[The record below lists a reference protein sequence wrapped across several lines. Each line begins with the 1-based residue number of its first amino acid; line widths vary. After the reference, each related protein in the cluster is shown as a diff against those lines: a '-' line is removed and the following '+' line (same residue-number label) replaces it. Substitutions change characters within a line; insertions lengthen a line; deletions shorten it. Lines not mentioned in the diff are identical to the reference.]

1 MRSNAPSNISALAS
15 PRTSDTLKTMA
26 NSDETR
32 EGEDDTRR
40 QDAAKPARR
49 RYRPDE
55 TLRIDADEISRY
67 AQARKRRG
75 SLLVIAGAAA
85 DVGTH
90 LLVGGRVIIG
100 RDPERDDPERDELDG
115 DDLSDDA
122 LAEPPREI
130 PLQLRDG
137 RSSRRHASVEPSDGD
152 YVLKDLGSTNGTI
165 LRGTPIASG
174 SEHIL
179 HDGDQIA
186 LGKTV
191 IKFTLVD
198 DTEAAYLARIERLA
212 GTDDLTG
219 LLAKHRFDSL
229 LADAVLT
236 ARQHPVALS
245 VLMMDLD
252 GLKAIND
259 RHGHHLGAHTIGAVG
274 HLLGEIV
281 RGRGEACRF
290 GGDEFCAFLP
300 GLALDRAKLVAE
312 RIRRTVEE
320 TTFSHLNAS
329 TQVSISVGVAI
340 LTDDVGTGE
349 ELLARADRA
358 LYRAKASGR
367 NRVAT

>member
-1 MRSNAPSNISALAS
+1 
-15 PRTSDTLKTMA
+15 
-26 NSDETR
+26 
-32 EGEDDTRR
+32 
-40 QDAAKPARR
+40 
-49 RYRPDE
+49 
-55 TLRIDADEISRY
+55 
-67 AQARKRRG
+67 
-75 SLLVIAGAAA
+75 
-85 DVGTH
+85 
-90 LLVGGRVIIG
+90 
-100 RDPERDDPERDELDG
+100 ERDDPERDDFTDETLDG
-115 DDLSDDA
+115 NDLTRDA
-122 LAEPPREI
+122 PAEAPREI

-137 RSSRRHASVEPSDGD
+137 RSSRRHANVEPSEGG
-152 YVLKDLGSTNGTI
+152 YVLKDLRSTNGTI
-165 LRGTPIASG
+165 LRGTPITRG

-198 DTEAAYLARIERLA
+198 DTEAAYLARTERLA
-212 GTDDLTG
+212 GTDNLTG

-229 LADAVLT
+229 LADAVHS
-236 ARQHPVALS
+236 AHQHPVALS

-329 TQVSISVGVAI
+329 TQVTISIGVAI

-367 NRVAT
+367 NRVAI